1 MNTLRSFSDGCKI
14 EIVSSKGL
22 VKLKKALFIVNPKS
36 GKGTIKGQLLDV
48 INILN
53 QKEIEVTVRITQ
65 QKKDAERIA
74 RENAGDYELLICSG
88 GDGTMDEVATG
99 LMQGG
104 HKIPVGYIPAGS
116 TNDFANSLKLPIQT
130 KAAAE
135 VVTQNNPYAC
145 DIGSFNGDYFIY
157 IAAFGILTE
166 VSYQTN
172 QDMKNLLGHMAY
184 ILEGAKRIWNVK
196 SYHMKIR
203 TGEREIEGE
212 FIYGMVTNS
221 ESVGGFK
228 SITGKNVRLD
238 DGVFE
243 VTLIRTPKNVSELQD
258 ILVSLMNREMNS
270 KYIETFKTERVEF
283 LSDVPISWTLDGED
297 GGRHNEVTI
306 LNHRQAIS
314 IMVKKDE

>member
-1 MNTLRSFSDGCKI
+1 M
-14 EIVSSKGL
+14 SKRM
-22 VKLKKALFIVNPKS
+22 LFIFNPKA
-36 GKGTIKGQLLDV
+36 GKGKIQGKLP
-48 INILN
+48 
-53 QKEIEVTVRITQ
+53 EIIDIFN
-65 QKKDAERIA
+65 K
-74 RENAGDYELLICSG
+74 GDYEVIIRCTQGPRDAYEQAKLYQGRVDLIVCSG
-88 GDGTMDEVATG
+88 GDGTLDEVVTG
-99 LMQGG
+99 LMET
-104 HKIPVGYIPAGS
+104 HSVTPVGYIPAGS